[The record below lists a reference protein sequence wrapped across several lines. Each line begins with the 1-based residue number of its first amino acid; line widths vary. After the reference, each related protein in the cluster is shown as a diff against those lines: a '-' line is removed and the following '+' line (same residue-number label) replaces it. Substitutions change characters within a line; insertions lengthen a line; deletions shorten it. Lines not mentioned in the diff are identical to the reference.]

1 MQAGAAPHRRVPVCL
16 ANVSRIWGG
25 GEIWHYSMAA
35 ALHAQGYPVQVI
47 AWPDSPLFRRCQAAG
62 IPVAGLR
69 LRTWSLLNPAAWL
82 AVRRTLRNA
91 GTECLILN
99 ASHELKTL
107 GLMGR
112 AAGVQHIVLR
122 RGVAR
127 AFSRNAFNRFLLE
140 RVLTGWIA
148 ISEEVAAQLIRA
160 FPGLARIPLLL
171 LPNGVDLARWR
182 PQPEAAQPGHLG
194 IAARLSPEKGVDRAI
209 GVLPWLVPE
218 VPEVQLTIWG
228 EGPERER
235 LEALAARMCLQRRV
249 SFAGFSEQLE
259 TDLAACQVFLFTAR
273 GQEGTTQAILQAMA
287 LGLPVAAFD
296 TDSIRELV
304 RDGETGFV
312 VPDGDTE
319 AMARKVLA
327 LLADEA
333 LRARMGAA
341 ARRSVET
348 HHRWEGSVEQC
359 IRWIENL
366 SYLTPRKGSPA

>member
-1 MQAGAAPHRRVPVCL
+1 MPVCL

-35 ALHAQGYPVQVI
+35 SLHAQGYPVQVI
-47 AWPDSPLFRRCQAAG
+47 AWPDSPLLRRCEAAG
-62 IPVAGLR
+62 IPVTGIR

-82 AVRRTLRNA
+82 QVRRTLRAA

-112 AAGVQHIVLR
+112 AAGVPQIVLR

-127 AFSRNAFNRFLLE
+127 AFSRNMLNRLLLE

-148 ISEEVAAQLIRA
+148 ISEEIAARLVLA
-160 FPGLARIPLLL
+160 FPGLARLPLLL

-182 PQPEAAQPGHLG
+182 PQPAAARPGRLG
-194 IAARLSPEKGVDRAI
+194 IVARLSPEKGVDRAL

-218 VPEVQLTIWG
+218 APEVHLTVWG
-228 EGPERER
+228 EGPEQER

-287 LGLPVAAFD
+287 LGLPVVAFD

-312 VPDGDTE
+312 VPDGDLE

-327 LLADEA
+327 LLADDA

-341 ARRSVET
+341 GRQQAEA
-348 HHRWEGSVEQC
+348 HHRWEDSVERAL
-359 IRWIENL
+359 RWIENL